1 MRMEPAAEKQ
11 HSKNSLSQQS
21 VGTAALFKKKK
32 KKKENKESLKVS
44 FTELFYWSCVCLT
57 AQPTI

>member
-21 VGTAALFKKKK
+21 VGTAALFNKKKK
-32 KKKENKESLKVS
+32 KKNKEPLKVS
-44 FTELFYWSCVCLT
+44 FTELFY
-57 AQPTI
+57 